1 MMSADRPMNEY
12 EGALFEAFL
21 ALSQTLL
28 EASSISESAL
38 LNRLSE
44 ARKDSERM
52 GRSRGAATLG
62 LMIKFLGEPSRHV
75 VAGDAPTN

>member
-1 MMSADRPMNEY
+1 MSADRPMNEY
-12 EGALFEAFL
+12 ESALFEAFV

-28 EASSISESAL
+28 ERSAISESAL

-44 ARKDSERM
+44 AKKDSERM

-62 LMIKFLGEPSRHV
+62 LLIKFLVEPSKRV
-75 VAGDAPTN
+75 FAGGVPTI

>member
-1 MMSADRPMNEY
+1 MSTDRPMNEY

-21 ALSQTLL
+21 ALSHTLL

-44 ARKDSERM
+44 AKNDSERM

-62 LMIKFLGEPSRHV
+62 LLIKFLVEPSRRV
-75 VAGDAPTN
+75 VASGVPTL

>member
-1 MMSADRPMNEY
+1 MTTDRPMNEY

-28 EASSISESAL
+28 DASSISESVL
-38 LNRLSE
+38 LGRLSE
-44 ARKDSERM
+44 ARRDSERM
-52 GRSRGAATLG
+52 GRSRAAATLG

-75 VAGDAPTN
+75 VVGEVPTN

>member
-1 MMSADRPMNEY
+1 MTTDRPMNEY

-28 EASSISESAL
+28 ESSNISESGL
-38 LNRLSE
+38 LGRLSE

-52 GRSRGAATLG
+52 GRNRGAATLG
-62 LMIKFLGEPSRHV
+62 LMIKFLGEPSRHI
-75 VAGDAPTN
+75 VADDVPTN

>member
-1 MMSADRPMNEY
+1 MMSADRPMNEC

-28 EASSISESAL
+28 ESSSISESAL

-52 GRSRGAATLG
+52 GATAG
-62 LMIKFLGEPSRHV
+62 RRPS
-75 VAGDAPTN
+75 D

>member
-21 ALSQTLL
+21 ALGQTLL

-52 GRSRGAATLG
+52 GRRQGAATLG
-62 LMIKFLGEPSRHV
+62 LMIKFLGEPSRYF
-75 VAGDAPTN
+75 VAGDVPTT

>member
-38 LNRLSE
+38 LSRLSE
-44 ARKDSERM
+44 ARRDSERM

-62 LMIKFLGEPSRHV
+62 LMIKFLGEPSPHAV
-75 VAGDAPTN
+75 VGEVPTR

>member
-1 MMSADRPMNEY
+1 MSADRPMNEY

-28 EASSISESAL
+28 ESSSVSESAL

-62 LMIKFLGEPSRHV
+62 LMIKFLGEPLRHA
-75 VAGDAPTN
+75 VAGGVPAP